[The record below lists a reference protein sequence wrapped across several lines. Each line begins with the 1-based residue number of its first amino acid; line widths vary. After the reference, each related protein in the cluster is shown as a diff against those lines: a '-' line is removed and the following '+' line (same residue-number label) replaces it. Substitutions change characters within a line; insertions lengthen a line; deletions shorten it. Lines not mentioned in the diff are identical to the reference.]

1 MKFILGTKVNMTQV
15 FEDNGR
21 VTTGTLI
28 SAGPMKVTQIRNM
41 TKDKYEAVQVGFG
54 EKKSKNVSKAV
65 LGHLKKSATLNADV
79 LGKEGKSFRYIQEFR
94 VANPTAVVGDVIDVS
109 VFSEGDIITV
119 TGISKGK
126 GFQGVVKRHGFHGG
140 PRSHGQ
146 KHSEREPGSI
156 GSTGPQRVFKGTR
169 MAGRMGGE
177 RIVVSNLK
185 VVKIDKENNQIL
197 VSGAIPGH
205 RGTLVEIVSK

>member
-28 SAGPMKVTQIRNM
+28 SALPMKVTQVKSLA
-41 TKDKYEAVQVGFG
+41 KDKYESVQVGSG
-54 EKKSKNVSKAV
+54 EKKAKNASKAV
-65 LGHLKKSATLNADV
+65 LGHLKTNTPA
-79 LGKEGKSFRYIQEFR
+79 EGKAFRHIQEFR
-94 VANPTAVVGDVIDVS
+94 LSSPAVNVGDTIDVS
-109 VFSEGDIITV
+109 VFAEGDVVTV
-119 TGISKGK
+119 SGLSKSK

-140 PRSHGQ
+140 RRSHGQ

-156 GSTGPQRVFKGTR
+156 GATSPQRVFRGTR

-177 RIVVSNLK
+177 RIAVRNLK

-197 VSGAIPGH
+197 VSGAIPGR

>member
-28 SAGPMKVTQIRNM
+28 SAEPMKVTQI
-41 TKDKYEAVQVGFG
+41 KSLAKEKYESVQVGSG

-65 LGHLKKSATLNADV
+65 LGHLKTNTPA
-79 LGKEGKSFRYIQEFR
+79 EGKSFRHIQEFR
-94 VANPTAVVGDVIDVS
+94 VANPTVNVGDTIDVS
-109 VFSEGDIITV
+109 VFSEGDVITV
-119 TGISKGK
+119 SGISKSK
-126 GFQGVVKRHGFHGG
+126 GFQGVVKRHGFKGG
-140 PRSHGQ
+140 RRSHGQ

-156 GSTGPQRVFKGTR
+156 GATGPQRVFRGTR

-177 RIVVSNLK
+177 RISVSNLK

-197 VSGAIPGH
+197 VSGAIPGR
-205 RGTLVEIVSK
+205 RGTLVEIISK